1 MTSAV
6 ESTVVETYYSDRA
19 FPLLPNEVTLIIFS
33 YLAQQTRLKLCRVSK
48 ACRALSHTPLLWN
61 ETMIYNLEGLEFDS
75 TLNRLKCV
83 QSLDARVTKISDE
96 FIKKL
101 LISSARHTLK
111 GKNFKLKKF
120 RNF

>member
-1 MTSAV
+1 MSSTTV
-6 ESTVVETYYSDRA
+6 ENTVVETYYSDRA
-19 FPLLPNEVTLIIFS
+19 FPLLPNEVSLIIFS
-33 YLAQQTRLKLCRVSK
+33 YLTQQTRIKLCRVSK
-48 ACRALSHTPLLWN
+48 AFRALSYSPLLWN
-61 ETMIYNLEGLEFDS
+61 ETIIYNIEGLESDS

-111 GKNFKLKKF
+111 GKNLI
-120 RNF
+120 